1 MMIAGCARERCCFDL
16 FRVFFPWDNSPP
28 LRAEESLVS
37 RESHRVRSFRKRLLK
52 LLPRDE
58 ASNMGCVIAH
68 ENIFACQEI
77 RQLSYW
83 MREEKQTSPEHHQFR
98 SLVFANELLDL
109 LFCLINVDIPIVP
122 VEGKVLNV

>member
-16 FRVFFPWDNSPP
+16 FRLLFRSDNSPP

-68 ENIFACQEI
+68 ENIFAFPENQPPPFLNKG
-77 RQLSYW
+77 R
-83 MREEKQTSPEHHQFR
+83 KKTSPQHSPFP

-109 LFCLINVDIPIVP
+109 LFCLINVDIP
-122 VEGKVLNV
+122 